1 MSRLDLTNRG
11 STGNV
16 YTSGSI
22 SDPAEEV
29 SVVARVTIIEVARR
43 AGVSVASAS
52 RALNGQVASA
62 ETVERVRAAAAE
74 LGYAANTAA
83 RSLKLGRTQQLAYA
97 VADIGNPVYVEMMGA
112 IEKVV
117 AASGYRLV
125 ISKTGDA
132 GQTIELVRS
141 LGRGYVDGMVISP
154 LRVTDELV
162 AAIEA
167 APVPVVVIGRLPS
180 GAQID
185 TVMADSQRG
194 MELVVEHLAASGRHR
209 LAFINGPSDTTPG
222 QIRQAGFRQAVADR
236 PAITSIEA
244 AAADFTITAGYQT
257 AAELLRAGGV
267 DAVVAANDLIGIGA
281 LHAADDLGIGVP
293 DEVAI
298 TGMDDTELARVTRPG
313 LTSVGLGAAERGR
326 VAAELLVARL
336 ADPDRPAHTVTVAPS
351 LRIRGSSR
359 LRQSDPVRET
369 AAS

>member
-1 MSRLDLTNRG
+1 M
-11 STGNV
+11 
-16 YTSGSI
+16 
-22 SDPAEEV
+22 
-29 SVVARVTIIEVARR
+29 ARVTIIEVARR

-62 ETVERVRAAAAE
+62 ETVEKVRAAAAE
-74 LGYAANTAA
+74 LGYAANTTA

-117 AASGYRLV
+117 ASSGYRLV

-132 GQTIELVRS
+132 KQTIDLVRS
-141 LGRGYVDGMVISP
+141 LGRGFVDGMAISP

-167 APVPVVVIGRLPS
+167 APVPVVVVGRLPS
-180 GAQID
+180 DAAVD
-185 TVMADSQRG
+185 TVMADSERG
-194 MELVVEHLAASGRHR
+194 MELVVEHLVASGRHR
-209 LAFINGPSDTTPG
+209 IAFINGPADTTPG
-222 QIRQAGFRQAVADR
+222 RVRLQGFRRALKAR
-236 PAITSIEA
+236 PGIESIEVS
-244 AAADFTITAGYQT
+244 AADFTITAGHQ
-257 AAELLRAGGV
+257 AACEILRTGQV

-298 TGMDDTELARVTRPG
+298 TGMDDTELAQVTRPG
-313 LTSVGLGAAERGR
+313 LTSVDLGAAERGR

-336 ADPDRPAHTVTVAPS
+336 GDLDRPAHTVTVAPS
-351 LRIRGSSR
+351 LRIRGSSQAR
-359 LRQSDPVRET
+359 P
-369 AAS
+369 ASAERNGVA